1 MGTPSDPLKSSTQP
15 QPHFHITQ
23 ATTDQDL
30 AAIVDL
36 LTAYTAW
43 LDEDLTFQSYEAE
56 LAGLPGKYS
65 PPTGA
70 LLIAKDSTTGEALG
84 CIALRPLQLR
94 DEYLDEQRR
103 GTRFCEIKR
112 LYTYPVAR
120 GRGVARSLIREAL
133 AAAGR
138 EGYQEVLLDT
148 LSRMVAAIKLYKT
161 EGFEETGPYYPSPL
175 ENVVYMAKRVA

>member
-1 MGTPSDPLKSSTQP
+1 MGTTSDHQESSAQ
-15 QPHFHITQ
+15 QHIRIAQ
-23 ATTDQDL
+23 ATTDKDL
-30 AAIVDL
+30 AAVVDL
-36 LTAYTAW
+36 FTAYTKW
-43 LDEDLTFQSYEAE
+43 LDEDLTFQSYETE

-70 LLIAKDSTTGEALG
+70 LLLAKDSTTGEALG
-84 CIALRPLQLR
+84 CIALRPLQLGE
-94 DEYLDEQRR
+94 EYLDEQRR

-120 GRGVARSLIREAL
+120 GRGVARSLVREAI
-133 AAAGR
+133 AAAAR
-138 EGYQEVLLDT
+138 EGYREVLLDT

-175 ENVVYMAKRVA
+175 KNVVYMSKRIA